1 MSGHRFSNR
10 VSRQRRTTDTHGHR
24 LGQDKAQAG
33 FEGSQEARALDQEVA
48 ITSPPSN
55 TEHTTQL
62 TPSSSH
68 SARHTTDTDQ
78 RESNETERRER
89 EARREERERR
99 AEEEGG
105 AQGGRRGG
113 DGECVMDVGERHQRE
128 REGKRKRRRGRER
141 ERDRNDRRDRERRDR
156 ERERK
161 DRDRKFVN
169 LRTPKKTNAN
179 PSCVSPAT
187 RPVGS
192 RHGVGAKIPWKRNAR
207 SAQWVRSLQNAACAD
222 AVG

>member
-1 MSGHRFSNR
+1 MRANASAEVETTQSCACLVLYR
-10 VSRQRRTTDTHGHR
+10 VETIAESPQRQTTR
-24 LGQDKAQAG
+24 LRETPHDAVTVQNATD
-33 FEGSQEARALDQEVA
+33 
-48 ITSPPSN
+48 
-55 TEHTTQL
+55 TEHTTRL
-62 TPSSSH
+62 APSSSD

-141 ERDRNDRRDRERRDR
+141 ERETGMTGETERGETEKGRG
-156 ERERK
+156 
-161 DRDRKFVN
+161 
-169 LRTPKKTNAN
+169 KTEI
-179 PSCVSPAT
+179 
-187 RPVGS
+187 GS
-192 RHGVGAKIPWKRNAR
+192 
-207 SAQWVRSLQNAACAD
+207 S
-222 AVG
+222 